1 MTKKKEIK
9 PERLADNVTYRII
22 DSTIYLLLSTN
33 NISKE
38 ELNIVY
44 KKIALIIEDNDLSY
58 INISGKKLE
67 DNKEYFIDL
76 GFTLSY
82 YDVNKLNTLYAG
94 TKDKRLYKCYGI
106 MTKKDF
112 YSKINEEKKEVSQNT
127 EISKESTSNAGFVSS
142 MLLLLFGIALL
153 CFFCVQG
160 AIYLVK

>member
-9 PERLADNVTYRII
+9 LEKLTDNVTYRII
-22 DSTIYLLLSTN
+22 DSTIYLLLSNSSITR
-33 NISKE
+33 E

-58 INISGKKLE
+58 INISGKRLE
-67 DNKEYFIDL
+67 DNKTYFQDL

-82 YDVNKLNTLYAG
+82 YDVNKLNTLYAA

-112 YSKINEEKKEVSQNT
+112 LSKIKETKT
-127 EISKESTSNAGFVSS
+127 EIAQKAVKVQTTSNAGFVSN
-142 MLLLLFGIALL
+142 MLLLFFGIALL